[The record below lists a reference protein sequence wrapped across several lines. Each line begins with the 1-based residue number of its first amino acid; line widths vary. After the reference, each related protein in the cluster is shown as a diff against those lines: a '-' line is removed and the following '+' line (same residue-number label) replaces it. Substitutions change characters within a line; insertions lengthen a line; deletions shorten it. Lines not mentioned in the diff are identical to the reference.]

1 MLPKTSVHVKDFD
14 GQTKW
19 MSFLI
24 EYDNLL
30 KIYNTIWDKVS
41 DDIEK

>member
-1 MLPKTSVHVKDFD
+1 MLPKTNASIKSSN

-24 EYDNLL
+24 
-30 KIYNTIWDKVS
+30 K
-41 DDIEK
+41 DDDLSEKYSTT